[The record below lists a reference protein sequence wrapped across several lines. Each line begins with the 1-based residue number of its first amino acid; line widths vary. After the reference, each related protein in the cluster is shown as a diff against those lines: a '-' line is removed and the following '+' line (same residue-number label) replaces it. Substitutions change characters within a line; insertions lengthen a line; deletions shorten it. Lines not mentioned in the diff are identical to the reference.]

1 MSEKFRVP
9 EAQEQAVLDT
19 LQVRL
24 LEANEL
30 ERCNQL
36 LDEHHYLKSPKP
48 VGERL
53 YYVVIDRQG
62 QWLGLLVFAAA
73 ARHLKYRDR
82 WIGWTDAQ
90 RESRLSLVVNNIRF
104 LLLPDRT
111 FANLGTRAL
120 RMVLARLSRDWQA

>member
-1 MSEKFRVP
+1 MSERFRMP
-9 EAQEQAVLDT
+9 DAEEQAVLDT

-24 LEANEL
+24 LDSSEL

-36 LDEHHYLKSPKP
+36 LDQHHYLKSPKP

-53 YYVVIDRQG
+53 YYVVTNIQG

-73 ARHLKYRDR
+73 AKHLKYRDR

-90 RESRLSLVVNNIRF
+90 RERRLSLVVNNIRF
-104 LLLPDRT
+104 LLLPDKT
-111 FANLGTRAL
+111 
-120 RMVLARLSRDWQA
+120 